1 MMGKYYT
8 DYSEFLA
15 GYFPGKVQK
24 LSIDANLGCPNR
36 DGTIGRGGCIYCNNQ
51 AFSPQWEKKGLSVA
65 AQIQKGK
72 NFFARKYPT
81 MKYLAY
87 FQSYT
92 GTHGNLSYLMSL
104 YEEAM
109 RQEDVVGLIIGT
121 RPDCCPDSLLEEL
134 NSLKTR
140 FKREIFLEFGAES
153 SHNITLTAINRCHT
167 WESTVDASL
176 RASEAGF
183 PVGHHYILGLP
194 GENTAMMLQTVER
207 ASILPISTIKFHQ
220 LQVLR
225 GTTLER
231 LVAEN
236 KIVLPEFTP
245 ESYANLCARIVK
257 LLPRAIAIER
267 FVAQAPKEM
276 LISPC
281 WGLKNYQ
288 FISILEKI
296 LATS

>member
-1 MMGKYYT
+1 
-8 DYSEFLA
+8 
-15 GYFPGKVQK
+15 
-24 LSIDANLGCPNR
+24 
-36 DGTIGRGGCIYCNNQ
+36 
-51 AFSPQWEKKGLSVA
+51 
-65 AQIQKGK
+65 
-72 NFFARKYPT
+72 
-81 MKYLAY
+81 
-87 FQSYT
+87 
-92 GTHGNLSYLMSL
+92 
-104 YEEAM
+104 
-109 RQEDVVGLIIGT
+109 
-121 RPDCCPDSLLEEL
+121 
-134 NSLKTR
+134 
-140 FKREIFLEFGAES
+140 
-153 SHNITLTAINRCHT
+153 
-167 WESTVDASL
+167 
-176 RASEAGF
+176 
-183 PVGHHYILGLP
+183 
-194 GENTAMMLQTVER
+194 MMLQTVER